1 VSKKQ
6 RLVLAY
12 GCLVGVPLLALAAV
26 LRAGQ
31 SLTPPVSAPGVPGV
45 RPGVPV
51 APSAPLDVASLI
63 LQIAVIMA
71 VSRLVGW
78 FFQKLKQPAVVGE
91 MFGGI
96 MLGPSLFGWFA
107 PRMSTVLF
115 PPATLGPLNG
125 LSQLGVVVYMFLVGL
140 GLNHKALKDQGHTA
154 VLTSHV
160 SIVLPFALGA
170 ALALVLYP
178 LIAPADVGFTGFAL
192 FMGASM
198 SITAFPVLARILTE
212 RRMLGTRLG
221 SLAISCAAVDDVT
234 GWCILAYIV
243 ILVRAQGPATL
254 PIWTMLAGLA
264 VFAAVM
270 LTAVRRLLQI
280 VERLFHRTG
289 HVSDT
294 TLALLL
300 IIPLVS
306 AVITERL
313 GLHLLF
319 GAFLAGVAM
328 PKDARFVG
336 HVLDKL
342 QTATV
347 VLLLPLYFASTGLRT
362 SVRLID
368 GTDMWLLC
376 AAIIVVAI
384 VGKLGGSM
392 IAARTAG
399 AEWRDA
405 LGLGVLMN
413 TRGLME
419 LVILNIGL
427 DVGVISPA
435 LFSMMV
441 LMALVTTFMT
451 TPLLEWVCPRALLLQ
466 DLSAAR
472 GAGGIAV

>member
-1 VSKKQ
+1 
-6 RLVLAY
+6 
-12 GCLVGVPLLALAAV
+12 
-26 LRAGQ
+26 
-31 SLTPPVSAPGVPGV
+31 
-45 RPGVPV
+45 
-51 APSAPLDVASLI
+51 
-63 LQIAVIMA
+63 
-71 VSRLVGW
+71 
-78 FFQKLKQPAVVGE
+78 
-91 MFGGI
+91 
-96 MLGPSLFGWFA
+96 
-107 PRMSTVLF
+107 
-115 PPATLGPLNG
+115 
-125 LSQLGVVVYMFLVGL
+125 
-140 GLNHKALKDQGHTA
+140 
-154 VLTSHV
+154 
-160 SIVLPFALGA
+160 
-170 ALALVLYP
+170 
-178 LIAPADVGFTGFAL
+178 
-192 FMGASM
+192 
-198 SITAFPVLARILTE
+198 
-212 RRMLGTRLG
+212 
-221 SLAISCAAVDDVT
+221 
-234 GWCILAYIV
+234 
-243 ILVRAQGPATL
+243 
-254 PIWTMLAGLA
+254 
-264 VFAAVM
+264 M